1 MHKAGAAITLL
12 KGASA
17 AAADVFRAILTRG
30 PISRIDIARLL
41 GLSQAAVTK
50 AVGPLL
56 EVGLVSDELELPRDG
71 QPGRPANPLM
81 VVADALVSLGLKVN
95 ADEIIGVATDLTTT
109 TLAADRR
116 ALKSTDPDVV
126 VDAIAATVAALVE
139 SLGDRAERLCAVGVS
154 VSGDVDTHRGT
165 VRESAIMGWT
175 DVPLGAVLAARLG
188 REVLV
193 ENDVRALTI
202 GEHWFGV
209 GVGTD
214 LFAIVTIGRGI
225 GSGLHINGDV
235 VEGAYGVAGE
245 IGHLPLTSPE
255 HICPCGRRGCVEAV
269 AGTPAIVAEVSRGHG
284 KELSI
289 VEIVELAHSG
299 DPIAVR
305 TFEHAATTIG
315 TAIATLVNLTGPE
328 LVIIGGEAVSNF
340 DLFETHLRAAF
351 AEHAFGAAGRC
362 KIVTRPHTFED
373 WARGASAAAIRSLAE
388 NDNRSLLAFP
398 RVGPVRRTP
407 LG

>member
-1 MHKAGAAITLL
+1 MQDAGAAITLL

-56 EVGLVSDELELPRDG
+56 DVGLVSDELSVPRDG

-81 VVADALVSLGLKVN
+81 VVADALVSIGVKVN
-95 ADEIIGVATDLTTT
+95 ADEIVGVATDLTTQV
-109 TLAADRR
+109 LASDRR
-116 ALKSTDPDVV
+116 LLKGTTPDVV
-126 VDAIAATVAALVE
+126 ADAIEASTRALVAALGP
-139 SLGDRAERLCAVGVS
+139 LAARLCAVGVS
-154 VSGDVDTHRGT
+154 VSGDVDTDLGV

-175 DVPLGAVLAARLG
+175 DVPLGTLLAGRLG
-188 REVLV
+188 RDVLV

-235 VEGAYGVAGE
+235 VAGAYGVAGE
-245 IGHLPLTSPE
+245 IGHLPLTSPD

-269 AGTPAIVAEVSRGHG
+269 AGTPAIVASVSRALGRD
-284 KELSI
+284 LSI
-289 VEIVELAHSG
+289 GEIVELAHAG
-299 DPIAVR
+299 DPVAVA
-305 TFEHAATTIG
+305 TFEHAATVIG
-315 TAIATLVNLTGPE
+315 TAIATLVNLTGPQ

-340 DLFETHLRAAF
+340 DLFETHLRASF
-351 AEHAFGAAGRC
+351 AEHAFGAASRC
-362 KIVTRPHTFED
+362 EIVTRPHTFED
-373 WARGASAAAIRSLAE
+373 WARGASASAIRRLAE
-388 NDNRSLLAFP
+388 RGL
-398 RVGPVRRTP
+398 
-407 LG
+407 

>member
-1 MHKAGAAITLL
+1 MHQPGAAVTLL

-81 VVADALVSLGLKVN
+81 VVADALLSIGIKVN
-95 ADEIIGVATDLTTT
+95 ADEIVGVATDLRTTV
-109 TLAADRR
+109 LAANRR
-116 ALKSTDPDVV
+116 ALKSTTPEATVE
-126 VDAIAATVAALVE
+126 AIAATVADLVDA
-139 SLGDRAERLCAVGVS
+139 LGDRADRLCAVGVS
-154 VSGDVDTHRGT
+154 VSGDVDAHSGV

-175 DVPLGAVLAARLG
+175 EVPLGALLGARLD

-225 GSGLHINGDV
+225 GSGLHVNGEV

-245 IGHLPLTSPE
+245 IGHLPLTSPDRV
-255 HICPCGRRGCVEAV
+255 CPCGRRGCVEAV
-269 AGTPAIVAEVSRGHG
+269 AGTPAIVAEVSRAHG
-284 KELSI
+284 RDLSI
-289 VEIVELAHSG
+289 GEIVELAHEG
-299 DPIAVR
+299 DPVAVQ

-340 DLFETHLRAAF
+340 DLFERHLRASF

-362 KIVTRPHTFED
+362 QIVTRPHTFED
-373 WARGASAAAIRSLAE
+373 WARGASAAAIRRLAE
-388 NDNRSLLAFP
+388 N
-398 RVGPVRRTP
+398 RV
-407 LG
+407 

>member
-1 MHKAGAAITLL
+1 MEIVMHEAGTAIALL

-17 AAADVFRAILTRG
+17 AAADIFRAILTRG
-30 PISRIDIARLL
+30 PISRTDIARLL

-81 VVADALVSLGLKVN
+81 VVADALVSLGVKVN

-116 ALKSTDPDVV
+116 ALKATDPDVV

-139 SLGDRAERLCAVGVS
+139 SLGDRADRLCAVGIS

-175 DVPLGAVLAARLG
+175 DVPLGAVLSDRLG

-245 IGHLPLTSPE
+245 IGHLPLASPE

-305 TFEHAATTIG
+305 TFENAATAIG
-315 TAIATLVNLTGPE
+315 TAIATLVNLAGPE

-340 DLFETHLRAAF
+340 DLFEAHLRAAF

-362 KIVTRPHTFED
+362 EIVTRPHTFED

-388 NDNRSLLAFP
+388 NANRSLLA
-398 RVGPVRRTP
+398 GPVRRTP

>member
-1 MHKAGAAITLL
+1 MHEPGAAIALL

-17 AAADVFRAILTRG
+17 AAAEVFRAILTRG

-81 VVADALVSLGLKVN
+81 VVADALVSIGVKVN
-95 ADEIIGVATDLTTT
+95 TDEIVGVATDLRTTV
-109 TLAADRR
+109 LAVARR
-116 ALKSTDPDVV
+116 PLPATRPDGT
-126 VDAIAATVAALVE
+126 VDAIAASVAELVAA
-139 SLGDRAERLCAVGVS
+139 LGDRADRVCAVGVS
-154 VSGDVDTHRGT
+154 VSGDVDTHRGV

-175 DVPLGAVLAARLG
+175 DVPLGSLLASRLG

-225 GSGLHINGDV
+225 GSGLHVNGEV

-245 IGHLPLTSPE
+245 IGHLPLTSPDR
-255 HICPCGRRGCVEAV
+255 ICPCGRRGCVEAV
-269 AGTPAIVAEVSRGHG
+269 AGTPAIVAEVSRAHG
-284 KELSI
+284 RDLSI
-289 VEIVELAHSG
+289 GEIVELAHRG
-299 DPIAVR
+299 DPAAVR

-328 LVIIGGEAVSNF
+328 LVIIGGEAVSDF
-340 DLFETHLRAAF
+340 DLFERHLRASF

-362 KIVTRPHTFED
+362 QIVTRPHTFED
-373 WARGASAAAIRSLAE
+373 WARGAAAAAIRRLAE
-388 NDNRSLLAFP
+388 NR
-398 RVGPVRRTP
+398 
-407 LG
+407 